1 MTAKKVIAAL
11 EAVLWVALSLVI
23 VVIGLPVGIV
33 MGGAGALLRKV
44 HVNFVADVTE
54 RFMNAMIRAIRL
66 ITVRIRSIARGLEE
80 CSTAN

>member
-1 MTAKKVIAAL
+1 MLVKKVLAAL

-33 MGGAGALLRKV
+33 MGGTGALLRKI
-44 HVNFVADVTE
+44 HVNFVADVTD
-54 RFMNAMIRAIRL
+54 RFMNAMIRAIKL

-80 CSTAN
+80 CSTAD

>member
-1 MTAKKVIAAL
+1 MRKFLAAL
-11 EAVLWVALSLVI
+11 EAVLWVVLSLVI

-44 HVNFVADVTE
+44 HIGFVADVTE
-54 RFMNAMIRAIRL
+54 RFMNAMIRAIKL
-66 ITVRIRSIARGLEE
+66 ITVRIRAIARGLEE